1 MRSENKKSIAF
12 DTIVYSVA
20 AVKYAIYDLG
30 FIADISL
37 QQEGK
42 IQVTILSPKPCSTD
56 IENKIKEAVLDHQI
70 RIDVEKEFSQIRKL
84 ILAQAFFPCENLDQ
98 LLDGIDL

>member
-1 MRSENKKSIAF
+1 MF
-12 DTIVYSVA
+12 DSIVYSVA

-30 FIADISL
+30 FTADISL

-42 IQVTILSPKPCSTD
+42 IQVTVLSPKPYHVDT
-56 IENKIKEAVLDHQI
+56 INKIKEAVFDHQI
-70 RIDVEKEFSQIRKL
+70 RIDVEKEFGQIRKL

-98 LLDGIDL
+98 ILNGIDL